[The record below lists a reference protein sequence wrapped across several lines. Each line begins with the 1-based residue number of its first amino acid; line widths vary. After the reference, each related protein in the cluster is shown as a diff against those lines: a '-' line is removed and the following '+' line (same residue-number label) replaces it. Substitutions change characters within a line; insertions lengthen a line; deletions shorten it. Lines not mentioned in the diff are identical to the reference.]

1 MKARNSAAVSVVLA
15 WKCGGKQ
22 LAFSPQNLQLRQD
35 KVNWTQWRSPRS
47 CGVHQLWKQRGC
59 FLILSGCDQTPA
71 LLFPQDTSVAGDSPS
86 LWAQGLGSVSLNLR
100 CVCPFWVHQCGPG
113 CGVKVLGWQPLAGQE
128 LLHSCEGSA
137 EGEEQDLVLSPSRY
151 HRDEQSLSQCW
162 NEFYSSRNMKKN

>member
-59 FLILSGCDQTPA
+59 FFDSQWLWP
-71 LLFPQDTSVAGDSPS
+71 DTSTPVPTGHICGWGLPLPVSPRAGICFSKS
-86 LWAQGLGSVSLNLR
+86 QVCLSILGSSMWPRV
-100 CVCPFWVHQCGPG
+100 W
-113 CGVKVLGWQPLAGQE
+113 
-128 LLHSCEGSA
+128 CEGA
-137 EGEEQDLVLSPSRY
+137 GMATLGRAGATPLLWRVCRGGRARLGAFTLEVPQGWTVTLTVLKRILL
-151 HRDEQSLSQCW
+151 Q
-162 NEFYSSRNMKKN
+162 